1 MHFRGV
7 FRSLWS
13 SVFNPKHVLVFPLG
27 YTQDI
32 PPSVVP
38 ASDRHYAWSF
48 VGEGGKSSRP
58 DMIRAMSS
66 VEPHI
71 CYSVTP
77 IRGMTFFDR
86 NSNGKKRI
94 AEQDYYEIL
103 GQSVFAPAPM
113 GNASIESCRPYD
125 ALEVGSIPILERRP
139 TLDYYRGLLGYYP
152 LPTVNSWSHARQLVS
167 RLLKDPVKL
176 DELQQT
182 CLRWWK
188 SYQSELIRKI
198 GVFLEERSS
207 RATNWC
213 HLDRDCQGCHYG
225 DK

>member
-1 MHFRGV
+1 
-7 FRSLWS
+7 
-13 SVFNPKHVLVFPLG
+13 
-27 YTQDI
+27 
-32 PPSVVP
+32 
-38 ASDRHYAWSF
+38 
-48 VGEGGKSSRP
+48 
-58 DMIRAMSS
+58 MIRAMSS

-139 TLDYYRGLLGYYP
+139 TLDYYRGLLGDHP

-182 CLRWWK
+182 CIRWWK

-198 GVFLEERSS
+198 GVFLEERSLADDELVPLRS
-207 RATNWC
+207 RLPRLPLWQYAELLRHHNLPAVGRRVVRQAERLVHQKKWRIAIVN
-213 HLDRDCQGCHYG
+213 RDDPRLHG
-225 DK
+225 